1 MDRSKNKMPIDML
14 EPEDVIWYKNQWR
27 IVELVR
33 PLGIKRLNV
42 LVITLLDGSLRQ
54 TLWVKS
60 NKEFTIM

>member
-1 MDRSKNKMPIDML
+1 MPVDML
-14 EPEDVIWYKNQWR
+14 EPDDVIWYKNQWR
-27 IVELVR
+27 IVELVS

-54 TLWVKS
+54 TLWLKS